1 MRKAGW
7 PLALAAVLATSAP
20 AAGQQ
25 QARLSSA
32 EVASLQARMQQFLH
46 ALRSARTDSVTAFFP
61 RQGDF
66 TRVYIEHREGR
77 DAVSVWRF
85 PAADL
90 PRAIEYGGPLHASF
104 SIDVERQP
112 VGLFFH
118 QVLVREAFSRQG
130 GWRRVRGT
138 RFVLAG
144 EPADAPLF
152 VEWRREGG
160 EWVIAAYGDE
170 WFRGGKLP
178 AWCC

>member
-7 PLALAAVLATSAP
+7 LLALLAMMATAAP
-20 AAGQQ
+20 AAGQRP
-25 QARLSSA
+25 APLSPA
-32 EVASLQARMQQFLH
+32 EVASLQAQMQQFLH
-46 ALRSARTDSVTAFFP
+46 AVRSMRSDSVAAFFP

-66 TRVYIEHREGR
+66 TRVYTEHREGR
-77 DAVSVWRF
+77 DRVSVWRF

-90 PRAIEYGGPLHASF
+90 PRAIGYGGPLRASF
-104 SIDVERQP
+104 SINVEGQP
-112 VGLFFH
+112 IGLFFH
-118 QVLVREAFSRQG
+118 QLMTRGAARQEA
-130 GWRRVRGT
+130 WRRVRGT

-152 VEWRREGG
+152 VEWRREGS